1 MIEEILAKAKSQ
13 MEEVLQLIDSD
24 LRGVKTGRAKPSL
37 IEDVLVEAYE
47 TKMKLRE
54 LAAITAPDPHSL
66 VVSPWDKTILE
77 KIERAV
83 NTSDLNLHALVDN
96 ELIRINIPPLTE
108 ENRRDLV
115 KLVSQKLESG
125 RKLIRQARAEIK
137 REIEELKGKPG
148 VSEDDI
154 KKWLDELQKLINETT
169 EKIEELGKTKEQEL
183 MKI

>member
-1 MIEEILAKAKSQ
+1 MASDHPDKELMARYVAGEAREEDCRRL
-13 MEEVLQLIDSD
+13 LD
-24 LRGVKTGRAKPSL
+24 RCR
-37 IEDVLVEAYE
+37 EDPAA
-47 TKMKLRE
+47 LRE
-54 LAAITAPDPHSL
+54 LAAITAPDSHSL

-108 ENRRDLV
+108 ENRRELV
-115 KLVSQKLESG
+115 KLVGQKLESG
-125 RKLIRQARAEIK
+125 RKLIRQARVELK
-137 REIEELKGKPG
+137 KQIEELRGKPG

-154 KKWLDELQKLINETT
+154 KKWLDELQKLIDETT